1 MLDPYLKEMEAGF
14 NAQFDDVRERFA
26 ATALDAY
33 HEGYCD
39 YLNACEQDGEK
50 PLGFDARK
58 ESLRTPAPAPA
69 GWGDYGDDE
78 IPF

>member
-1 MLDPYLKEMEAGF
+1 MTCFYEEMDAEF

-26 ATALDAY
+26 ATTLDAY

-39 YLNACEQDGEK
+39 YLNECEQEGDK
-50 PLGFDARK
+50 PLDFDAWK
-58 ESLRTPAPAPA
+58 ASLRTPAPQPA
-69 GWGDYGDDE
+69 GWGDYGADE